1 MIQYNLKCE
10 CGKIFDNWFSSS
22 SEFDLL
28 SKKNLLKC
36 IYCNSSAI
44 SKSVM
49 APNLTNKSNNNK
61 SNKVSKK
68 TKLEKDITTQLMHI
82 RKYIEKNCENVGK
95 NFSREARN
103 IHYDKK
109 SSKGIYGKATPEET
123 SELIEEGIDVA
134 TIPWMDK
141 LEN

>member
-10 CGKIFDNWFSSS
+10 CGKIFDSWFSSS

-109 SSKGIYGKATPEET
+109 SSNGIYGKATPEET

-134 TIPWMDK
+134 TIPWVDK

>member
-1 MIQYNLKCE
+1 
-10 CGKIFDNWFSSS
+10 
-22 SEFDLL
+22 
-28 SKKNLLKC
+28 
-36 IYCNSSAI
+36 
-44 SKSVM
+44 M

-134 TIPWMDK
+134 TIPWVDK

>member
-10 CGKIFDNWFSSS
+10 CGKVFDSWFPSS

-36 IYCNSSAI
+36 IYCNSSAV

-68 TKLEKDITTQLMHI
+68 TKLEKDITTQLTHI

-134 TIPWMDK
+134 TIPWVDK
-141 LEN
+141 FEN